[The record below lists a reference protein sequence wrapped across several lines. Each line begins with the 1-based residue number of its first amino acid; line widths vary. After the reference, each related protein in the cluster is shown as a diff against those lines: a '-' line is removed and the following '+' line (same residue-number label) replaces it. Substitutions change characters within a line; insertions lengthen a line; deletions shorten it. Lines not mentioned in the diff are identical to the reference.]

1 MAATEGGSHAISGG
15 RSTSPLRL
23 ALVRCLK
30 AEAQGCGQTKW
41 ALGNQVVCFDVW
53 CAALGSWKRT
63 ILKMVPSKVGARRT
77 GWVHGECLIFKH
89 LHALTRVVCLNLP
102 SCTNVVNSMP
112 MHKFLTFLTTFG
124 KTSRSESI
132 CRVCPVL
139 HAPSPP
145 TSHLSCAHQCKV

>member
-15 RSTSPLRL
+15 RSTSPPLL
-23 ALVRCLK
+23 ALVSCLK

-63 ILKMVPSKVGARRT
+63 ILKIVPSKVGARRT
-77 GWVHGECLIFKH
+77 GSVHGECLIFKY
-89 LHALTRVVCLNLP
+89 LHAPPRVVCLNLH

-112 MHKFLTFLTTFG
+112 EHKFLTFLTTFG
-124 KTSRSESI
+124 KGSQSESI
-132 CRVCPVL
+132 CKVRPVL
-139 HAPSPP
+139 HAPSPLAFR
-145 TSHLSCAHQCKV
+145 LSCAHQCKV